1 MTSDAVF
8 AMSSTRWKTRSAKR
22 LSRGHNT
29 SRDSPTRISAAADG
43 EPAVV
48 ARPVGLT
55 SMTRA
60 DDAGDWRDLA
70 DQLTPEQ
77 VAELE
82 RTEQSWE
89 RVAQSQSRYLRNAST
104 SGDDQRREL
113 LSMARLRAHDNSAR
127 AKLDSLA
134 PIAAP
139 PDISNLQPWD
149 EQHQDHGV
157 WFRDFKAGT
166 WPVEWRKIV
175 IEGRQY
181 EDGRCER
188 AIRLR
193 PHVPY
198 EIQRSDGWRAGAPS
212 SDPPLTRAQTRELAD
227 ALREAAARV
236 EEHSHVGAPPA
247 APQAVGRWWRT
258 GEWHSVVGARI
269 LIEPG
274 QDPVD
279 RDAPRIW
286 VDPGTGPGWT
296 PAQARELATALDE
309 AAGED

>member
-1 MTSDAVF
+1 
-8 AMSSTRWKTRSAKR
+8 
-22 LSRGHNT
+22 
-29 SRDSPTRISAAADG
+29 
-43 EPAVV
+43 
-48 ARPVGLT
+48 
-55 SMTRA
+55 MTRA

-113 LSMARLRAHDNSAR
+113 LSMARLRAHENSAR

-188 AIRLR
+188 AIHLR
-193 PHVPY
+193 PHIPY
-198 EIQRSDGWRAGAPS
+198 EIERSGEPLGWAGVPS
-212 SDPPLTRAQTRELAD
+212 SDTPLTRAQTSTLAEV
-227 ALREAAARV
+227 LRKAAGRV
-236 EEHSHVGAPPA
+236 EEQCDVGPPA
-247 APQAVGRWWRT
+247 AAAQAVGRWWRT

-279 RDAPRIW
+279 RDAARIW

>member
-1 MTSDAVF
+1 
-8 AMSSTRWKTRSAKR
+8 
-22 LSRGHNT
+22 
-29 SRDSPTRISAAADG
+29 
-43 EPAVV
+43 
-48 ARPVGLT
+48 
-55 SMTRA
+55 MTRA
-60 DDAGDWRDLA
+60 EDAGYWRDLA

-89 RVAQSQSRYLRNAST
+89 RVAQSQSRYLRSAST

-113 LSMARLRAHDNSAR
+113 LSMARLRAHENSVR
-127 AKLDSLA
+127 AKLDTLA

-139 PDISNLQPWD
+139 PDISDVHPWD
-149 EQHQDHGV
+149 EQHQDHGL
-157 WFRDFKAGT
+157 WFRDFKAGA

-198 EIQRSDGWRAGAPS
+198 EIQRSDGWRAGVPS

-227 ALREAAARV
+227 ALRTAAARV
-236 EEHSHVGAPPA
+236 EEPSHDVGVPPA
-247 APQAVGRWWRT
+247 APQAVRRRWPT

-274 QDPVD
+274 QDAVG

-309 AAGED
+309 AAGEG